1 MAQQIWLEQLLLE
14 NFIQQVKCDYI
25 RLHYTA
31 VLKSVI
37 HFSNA
42 KFPPNTPTNVI
53 DGYAR
58 YFICGLKLNYDFG
71 TGHGVGSFGNV
82 HEYPSISPK
91 SRDTYLQPNQIITV
105 EPVIYNDEYG
115 IRIEN
120 MLVSRNDGD
129 FIVFETLNFVPF
141 EKDLIDYNL
150 LTHNE
155 IDWINAYNNTIID
168 IHNNVDNDTME
179 FLRQYI
185 NVNWR

>member
-1 MAQQIWLEQLLLE
+1 
-14 NFIQQVKCDYI
+14 
-25 RLHYTA
+25 
-31 VLKSVI
+31 
-37 HFSNA
+37 
-42 KFPPNTPTNVI
+42 
-53 DGYAR
+53 
-58 YFICGLKLNYDFG
+58 
-71 TGHGVGSFGNV
+71 
-82 HEYPSISPK
+82 
-91 SRDTYLQPNQIITV
+91 
-105 EPVIYNDEYG
+105 
-115 IRIEN
+115 

-185 NVNWR
+185 NVN